1 MPTPLPPPDRRLRI
15 LHVEDAELDHQ
26 LLRVQLERAGLDVE
40 VLRVDTMAAVE
51 AALAEQWDAVI
62 ADYDLPG
69 FTGLAVLKRLRELK
83 RWIPFLLVSGQI
95 GEDMAVEA
103 VRNGAADYLFKG
115 NLTRLG
121 SALTRAIEAAE
132 ARNARSEADNELR
145 QSKQRL
151 HELAGHLQNSIEM
164 ERAAIAREI
173 HDDVGGSLTAVKF
186 DLAWIARHAQEDIV
200 RQRTRAALDTVTS
213 ALDASQRIMH
223 NLRPAI
229 LDQGLVAAVQ
239 WMAAGFERR
248 TGIQCAVVASQEQ
261 MQLPVG
267 VPLVAYRAAQ
277 EALTNVAKH
286 AQASRVDIEL
296 SMQAGVLT
304 LEVNDNGRGIAPED
318 LDKARSFG
326 IRGLHERAATVGGWV
341 DLSSNSKG
349 NGGTSVILSVPLD
362 DDALEGA
369 DDSTAWGESS

>member
-1 MPTPLPPPDRRLRI
+1 MPTPLPPPERSLRI

-26 LLRVQLERAGLDVE
+26 LLCVQLERSGLKAE
-40 VLRVDTMAAVE
+40 VLRVDT
-51 AALAEQWDAVI
+51 LAQIETAIQQPEPWDAVI
-62 ADYDLPG
+62 ADFDLPG
-69 FTGLAVLKRLRELK
+69 LSGLTVLKRLREMK
-83 RWIPFLLVSGQI
+83 RFIPFLLVSGQI

-103 VRNGAADYLFKG
+103 VRGGASDYLFKG
-115 NLTRLG
+115 NLTRLAP
-121 SALTRAIEAAE
+121 ALLRAIEAAE
-132 ARNARSEADNELR
+132 ARNARFESDQALR

-151 HELAGHLQNSIEM
+151 HELAGHLQTSIEM

-213 ALDASQRIMH
+213 ALEASQRIMH

-239 WMAAGFERR
+239 WMASGFERR
-248 TGIQCAVVASQEQ
+248 TGIQCSVQASEEQ
-261 MQLPVG
+261 MQLPPG

-277 EALTNVAKH
+277 EALTNVSKH

-304 LEVNDNGRGIAPED
+304 LEVNDNGRGIAAED
-318 LDKARSFG
+318 LAKARSFG

-349 NGGTSVILSVPLD
+349 NGGTSVILSVPLED
-362 DDALEGA
+362 DVIDGG
-369 DDSTAWGESS
+369 SAWGDA